1 MGNTT
6 SQREVPMDVSAILK
20 AISNDARR
28 QILGWL
34 KSPLE
39 HFTPVT
45 QADVDLVA
53 TGVCVSQITKK
64 LDMTQSTASIYL
76 NTLQKADLVIATR
89 IGKWTYY
96 RRNEAVI
103 KQFAQHISD
112 DL

>member
-6 SQREVPMDVSAILK
+6 SQRDVPMNVSAILK
-20 AISNDARR
+20 ALSNDARR
-28 QILGWL
+28 QIMGWL
-34 KSPLE
+34 KHPFE

-53 TGVCVSQITKK
+53 VGVCVSQITKK
-64 LDMTQSTASIYL
+64 LNMTQSTASIYL

-96 RRNEAVI
+96 RRNEAVL
-103 KQFAQHISD
+103 KQFAQYVSG